1 MKRPI
6 EEITSAAA
14 IAQQLILELHD
25 TDPENKTFEQ
35 VGLLDGQNIIEDFI
49 DNGEW
54 GCALDHLLYMVHE
67 STILFPRGTM
77 LRLHEIARSY
87 GIQNYYSKE
96 NLVHLICILQFAAH
110 F

>member
-49 DNGEW
+49 DNGE
-54 GCALDHLLYMVHE
+54 
-67 STILFPRGTM
+67 
-77 LRLHEIARSY
+77 
-87 GIQNYYSKE
+87 
-96 NLVHLICILQFAAH
+96 
-110 F
+110 